1 MFLRNSEQPYDFACH
16 FIDVVSDYSIKAKT
30 LTFIQFTRLNCRE
43 CGLMDKAPD
52 FGSGDCRFESCH
64 SRINDRLFLL
74 IALIIKK
81 LYNSL
86 SSYFLFSH
94 FNPPKSLPS
103 LVKIFNSSPI
113 FEKYCK

>member
-30 LTFIQFTRLNCRE
+30 LTFIQFTRLTCRE

-64 SRINDRLFLL
+64 SRNYDHLFFLL
-74 IALIIKK
+74 VALIIK
-81 LYNSL
+81 
-86 SSYFLFSH
+86 
-94 FNPPKSLPS
+94 
-103 LVKIFNSSPI
+103 
-113 FEKYCK
+113 

>member
-64 SRINDRLFLL
+64 SRNLFLIL
-74 IALIIKK
+74 GVAHQ
-81 LYNSL
+81 
-86 SSYFLFSH
+86 SH
-94 FNPPKSLPS
+94 TEQHEMNENMYSKRFPRRESNPGQIS
-103 LVKIFNSSPI
+103 
-113 FEKYCK
+113 